1 VEVLV
6 LGLKGGSM
14 RRRDFITLISGIA
27 AAWPFAARAQ
37 QPALPVIGFLSGSSF
52 AERASFLAAWRH
64 GLSEASYTENKN
76 VAIEYRW
83 AEGQYERLPTLAA
96 ALVKQAVAV
105 MVAGDGVSARVAKAA
120 TMTIPVVFISG
131 YDPIEV
137 GLVSSLNRPE
147 GNLTGVTLVSGSIPS
162 KQFGLLHELVPAAPK
177 IAVLINPNNANAKRD
192 AAIVEQAARA
202 IGTQILVARAIAE
215 SDFEN
220 IFATLVGEGAGG
232 LIVNSD
238 VFFTSRRDQLVALA
252 ARHALPAIYPWHEYA
267 LAGGLMTYGA
277 SLSAAYQ
284 QLGLYAG
291 EILKGAKPADLPVV
305 QPTKFEF
312 VLNVKTAK
320 TLGLKIPPGILSIAD
335 EVIE

>member
-1 VEVLV
+1 M
-6 LGLKGGSM
+6 K
-14 RRRDFITLISGIA
+14 RREFITLVGGGFF
-27 AAWPFAARAQ
+27 AWPIAVRAQ
-37 QPALPVIGFLSGSSF
+37 QSALPVIGFLSGSSI
-52 AERASFLAAWRH
+52 AERVSFLAAWRH
-64 GLSEASYTENKN
+64 GLSEAGYIENTN

-83 AEGQYERLPTLAA
+83 AEGQYERLPALAA
-96 ALVKQAVAV
+96 DLVKQAVSV
-105 MVAGDGVSARVAKAA
+105 MAAGDGVSALVAKAA
-120 TMTIPVVFISG
+120 TTKIPMVFISG
-131 YDPIEV
+131 YDPLEV

-147 GNLTGVTLVSGSIPS
+147 GNLTGVTLVSGSIPA

-192 AAIVEQAARA
+192 AAIVEEAARA
-202 IGTQILVARAIAE
+202 TGTQILVARAVAE

-220 IFATLVGEGAGG
+220 VFATLVGEGAGG

-252 ARHALPAIYPWHEYA
+252 ARHALPAIYPWREYA
-267 LAGGLMTYGA
+267 LAGGLMAYGA

-291 EILKGAKPADLPVV
+291 KILKGAKPTDLPVV
-305 QPTKFEF
+305 QPTKFEL
-312 VLNVKTAK
+312 VINLTTAK
-320 TLGLKIPPGILSIAD
+320 ALGLTIPPGVLAIAD

>member
-1 VEVLV
+1 
-6 LGLKGGSM
+6 M
-14 RRRDFITLISGIA
+14 RRRDFITLFTGVA
-27 AAWPFAARAQ
+27 AARPFAVRAQ
-37 QPALPVIGFLSGSSF
+37 QSALPVIGFISGSSF
-52 AERASFLAAWRH
+52 AERASFLATWRH
-64 GLSEASYTENKN
+64 GLSEAGYTENTN

-83 AEGQYERLPTLAA
+83 ADGQYERLPALATD
-96 ALVKQAVAV
+96 LVKHAVAV
-105 MVAGDGVSARVAKAA
+105 MVAGDGVSALVAKAA
-120 TMTIPVVFISG
+120 TPTIPVVFISG
-131 YDPIEV
+131 YDPLEV

-147 GNLTGVTLVSGSIPS
+147 GNLTGVTLVSGSIPA

-177 IAVLINPNNANAKRD
+177 IAVLINPNNANAVRD
-192 AAIVEQAARA
+192 VAIVEEAARA
-202 IGTQILVARAIAE
+202 TGTQILVARAAAE

-220 IFATLVGEGAGG
+220 VFATLVGEGAGG

-291 EILKGAKPADLPVV
+291 KILKGAKPADLPVL
-305 QPTKFEF
+305 QPTEFEF

-320 TLGLKIPPGILSIAD
+320 TLRLKIPPGIVSIAD

>member
-1 VEVLV
+1 MQRRHLV
-6 LGLKGGSM
+6 GQ
-14 RRRDFITLISGIA
+14 RRVRRID
-27 AAWPFAARAQ
+27 
-37 QPALPVIGFLSGSSF
+37 
-52 AERASFLAAWRH
+52 
-64 GLSEASYTENKN
+64 
-76 VAIEYRW
+76 
-83 AEGQYERLPTLAA
+83 
-96 ALVKQAVAV
+96 
-105 MVAGDGVSARVAKAA
+105 
-120 TMTIPVVFISG
+120 
-131 YDPIEV
+131 
-137 GLVSSLNRPE
+137 
-147 GNLTGVTLVSGSIPS
+147 
-162 KQFGLLHELVPAAPK
+162 AP
-177 IAVLINPNNANAKRD
+177 
-192 AAIVEQAARA
+192 
-202 IGTQILVARAIAE
+202 GC
-215 SDFEN
+215 
-220 IFATLVGEGAGG
+220 GEGAGG

>member
-1 VEVLV
+1 
-6 LGLKGGSM
+6 M
-14 RRRDFITLISGIA
+14 RRRTFIALLGGAA
-27 AAWPFAARAQ
+27 AAWPLAAGAQ
-37 QPALPVIGFLSGSSF
+37 QPALPVIGFLSGSSL
-52 AERASFLAAWRH
+52 AERVSFLAAWRH
-64 GLSEASYTENKN
+64 GLSEAGYIENKN

-83 AEGQYERLPTLAA
+83 AEGHYERLPTLAA
-96 ALVKQAVAV
+96 DLVKQAVAV
-105 MVAGDGVSARVAKAA
+105 MVACDGVSALVAKAA
-120 TMTIPVVFISG
+120 TTTIPMVFISG
-131 YDPIEV
+131 YDPLEV

-147 GNLTGVTLVSGSIPS
+147 GNLTGMTLVAGSIPA

-177 IAVLINPNNANAKRD
+177 IAVLINPDNANAKRD
-192 AAIVEQAARA
+192 ATIVEEAARA
-202 IGTQILVARAIAE
+202 TGTQTLVARVVAE

-220 IFATLVGEGAGG
+220 VFATLVGEGAGG

-252 ARHALPAIYPWHEYA
+252 ARHALPAIYPWREYA

-291 EILKGAKPADLPVV
+291 RILKGAKPADLPVV

-312 VLNVKTAK
+312 LINLKTAK
-320 TLGLKIPPGILSIAD
+320 TLGVTFPSGLLAIAD